1 MSIETKSA
9 YPADI
14 IQLLIRGTII
24 MTNIAIIL
32 ARSGSKGLKD
42 KNIKLMNGRPL
53 IAYSIEAAK
62 ISGLFDVVHVST
74 DSQKYAD
81 IAIEYGADEPFL
93 RSEEMSSDTADSWDA
108 VLEVLRQYKNLGKE
122 FDMVTLLQPTS
133 PIRTGED
140 IKNAFEIFKAKD
152 ANAVISVCESDHPI
166 EWYRPLRKD
175 NDMSAFAT
183 SEEKWGRRQ
192 DAEKYYRMNGSIY
205 MLKTTY
211 LKEKPRNIIR
221 NKVYAYVMDRYSSVD
236 IDTQFDFDI
245 AEAII
250 KKLNG

>member
-1 MSIETKSA
+1 M
-9 YPADI
+9 
-14 IQLLIRGTII
+14 
-24 MTNIAIIL
+24 
-32 ARSGSKGLKD
+32 
-42 KNIKLMNGRPL
+42 
-53 IAYSIEAAK
+53 
-62 ISGLFDVVHVST
+62 HVST

-81 IAIEYGADEPFL
+81 IAVEYGADEPFL

-108 VLEVLRQYKNLGKE
+108 VLEVLRQYKELGKE

-183 SEEKWGRRQ
+183 SEEKSGRRQ
-192 DAEKYYRMNGSIY
+192 DAEAYYRMNGSIY
-205 MLKTTY
+205 MLKTVY
-211 LKEKPRNIIR
+211 LKENPRNIIR
-221 NKVYAYVMDRYSSVD
+221 SKVYAYVMDKYSSID

-245 AEAII
+245 AEAIV
-250 KKLNG
+250 KKMKG

>member
-1 MSIETKSA
+1 MRA
-9 YPADI
+9 
-14 IQLLIRGTII
+14 
-24 MTNIAIIL
+24 IAIIP

-42 KNIKLMNGRPL
+42 KNIKELNGKPMM
-53 IAYSIEAAK
+53 AYTIEAANSCG
-62 ISGLFDVVHVST
+62 IFDCVHVST
-74 DSQKYAD
+74 DSEKYAD
-81 IAIEYGADEPFL
+81 IARKYGAYVPFL
-93 RSEEMSSDTADSWDA
+93 RSQEMSSDTADSWDA
-108 VLEVLRQYKNLGKE
+108 VLEVLNRYKGLGKE

-140 IKNAFEIFKAKD
+140 IKNAFNIFIAKD

-166 EWYRPLRKD
+166 EWYRPLLND

-183 SEEKWGRRQ
+183 SEEKSGRRQ
-192 DAEKYYRMNGSIY
+192 DADTYYRMNGSIY

-211 LKEKPRNIIR
+211 LKENPRNIIR
-221 NKVYAYVMDRYSSVD
+221 NKVYAYIMDKYSSID

-250 KKLNG
+250 KKMNG